1 MSTQDNNNIIINK
14 IIETLKTLTTKLNS
28 KLFMSTL
35 RVLLINNKYNEKN
48 INKFF

>member
-14 IIETLKTLTTKLNS
+14 IIEILKTLNTKLNS
-28 KLFMSTL
+28 KLCMSTL

>member
-1 MSTQDNNNIIINK
+1 MSVHDNNNRIINK
-14 IIETLKTLTTKLNS
+14 IIEIVKTLIVKLNS

-35 RVLLINNKYNEKN
+35 RVLLISNKYNEKN